1 MGELIIL
8 VGGNRKEGG
17 RTDFGEVGIF
27 PMINVKEN
35 NGNANTYLAANM
47 LSKDHIENVLLID

>member
-1 MGELIIL
+1 LLL
-8 VGGNRKEGG
+8 VLKPR
-17 RTDFGEVGIF
+17 DYVGSDT
-27 PMINVKEN
+27 MISVKEN